1 MARSSFALVMLAIA
15 SGVSLFLGLVGL
27 YGVIAYIVSQRTREV
42 GIRMALGA
50 HPGDVQRLFLRYGLL
65 LTAIGLVLGLGAA
78 AALMRVMSA
87 LLFGVSPFD
96 PVTYGAVAAT
106 LGLVAFVA
114 VYLPA
119 RRATRVTLGGA
130 ADSNPAWGFAPHPSS
145 VACGGPFAPRRSL
158 AGRAVRGLPCLRPD
172 PAWGFAAQ
180 PSSDAAGTPTPCAAP
195 SRGGVRGLPCL
206 RPDPAW
212 GFAPRVAQVSDLCPA
227 AQVADLGHQPLRA
240 STASRT
246 AGVSRASRV

>member
-1 MARSSFALVMLAIA
+1 MGVVGDDRDDGVTEAATPIVYWPLAVRSFWDNAEWIQRSVAYAIRSSRLGSPGFLKEVQQAVWSVDPNLPLANVRTLEQLLDRSMARTSFALVMLAIA

-50 HPGDVQRLFLRYGLL
+50 HPGDVQRLFLRHGLL
-65 LTAIGLVLGLGAA
+65 LTATGLVLGLVAA

-96 PVTYGAVAAT
+96 PVTYGAVAVT

-119 RRATRVTLGGA
+119 RRATRV
-130 ADSNPAWGFAPHPSS
+130 DPS
-145 VACGGPFAPRRSL
+145 VA
-158 AGRAVRGLPCLRPD
+158 LRI
-172 PAWGFAAQ
+172 
-180 PSSDAAGTPTPCAAP
+180 
-195 SRGGVRGLPCL
+195 
-206 RPDPAW
+206 
-212 GFAPRVAQVSDLCPA
+212 
-227 AQVADLGHQPLRA
+227 
-240 STASRT
+240 
-246 AGVSRASRV
+246 